1 MNASSQPEI
10 TAGIII
16 GSVMMKKTFSG
27 VAPRSIAAS
36 SMERSS
42 SRSREEITT
51 ATYAVQKVTCAS
63 QMVSIPR
70 SAGQPMACASA
81 TNSSSSDRPVMT
93 SGITSG
99 AVIINAKPFAPRKRP
114 KRTITSA
121 AIVPSTQA
129 IVAASAAMVRL
140 SPTALIIASSW
151 NSSLYQRVDQPAQT
165 VTSLELLN
173 E

>member
-16 GSVMMKKTFSG
+16 GSVMIKDLQRRGAKIHRRLFNGAIQLAQPRGDDHRHIRRTEGDVRQPDGEHPAIRWPADG
-27 VAPRSIAAS
+27 VRQRDKQQ
-36 SMERSS
+36 EQRQTGDDV
-42 SRSREEITT
+42 RHDQR
-51 ATYAVQKVTCAS
+51 
-63 QMVSIPR
+63 
-70 SAGQPMACASA
+70 
-81 TNSSSSDRPVMT
+81 
-93 SGITSG
+93 